1 MHPKKPIATSK
12 MKPFVALISG
22 FQPLT
27 NVTKNPISGAVR
39 VLDLPLEHTVQVFK
53 LSKVAGLRLQ
63 LLKMISVFGY
73 RISDI
78 GSSSTQISFT
88 TKQRRAFRT
97 WSNI

>member
-1 MHPKKPIATSK
+1 MHPKKTITTSK

-63 LLKMISVFGY
+63 LL
-73 RISDI
+73 
-78 GSSSTQISFT
+78 
-88 TKQRRAFRT
+88 
-97 WSNI
+97 